1 MSLQKDYANRK
12 MAKRSIDSYKKEANV
27 HDACEDGDLELVREL
42 ITTSPSEI
50 WKTDEICYFSAL
62 HVAANH
68 GHLEIVKLLLD
79 AGADINRKSKS
90 GETALHLAVVKNH
103 IDVVKCLLVRGA
115 DYSITNF
122 HKRGTYTIRHT
133 PRDVAVEEHLPEIV
147 KLFDNMKIFEK
158 KKEKE
163 TIILAAFMEEEKK
176 KQLEFEGK
184 QSQSLKEW
192 RKEIKKNPNAEIII
206 EKEYKEFM
214 AIQEKEN
221 LEFQAQRQAEILEF
235 YKKNIKTIKPPQ
247 EILKPIILSGD
258 IVPDSQKIE
267 ETVEL
272 KK

>member
-1 MSLQKDYANRK
+1 MSLQKEFANRK
-12 MAKRSIDSYKKEANV
+12 MTKRSIDSYKKEANV
-27 HDACEDGDLELVREL
+27 HDACEEGDLEVVREL

-90 GETALHLAVVKNH
+90 GETPLHLAVTKNH

-147 KLFDNMKIFEK
+147 KLFDNMKVFEK

-176 KQLEFEGK
+176 IKTEFEAA
-184 QSQSLKEW
+184 QALALKNW
-192 RKEIKKNPNAEIII
+192 RKEIKKNGNADIII

-214 AIQEKEN
+214 AIQEKET
-221 LEFQAQRQAEILEF
+221 LEFQIKRREEVLDF
-235 YKKNIKTIKPPQ
+235 YKKNIKTIKPPA
-247 EILKPIILSGD
+247 EIIKPVIGD
-258 IVPDSQKIE
+258 VLPE
-267 ETVEL
+267 ETQKNEEIDSN